1 MKKQKRAELRPSPA
15 SASVVARAPWR
26 PQTWHYLLAAL
37 AALFIALEAYGP
49 ALGGPFVF
57 DDSYLPFADGSI
69 DRIPL
74 YQMSTGLR
82 PVLML
87 SYLLNYRLSGS
98 DTYSY
103 HVFNVLLH
111 VANSMLVFHI
121 AAQLLRRLE
130 GDVRKTLLL
139 SGFCAGL
146 FLLHPL
152 QTESVAYIASRSE
165 TLSIFFAYASLS
177 VLLGQGETGVGWFRS
192 IAVLVLFALAC
203 LTKEHATVLPA
214 VFLLTDYYWFSEF
227 NLVRIRKNWRL
238 YVPTV
243 VGAAAGAAFVLRV
256 LKGAD
261 TAGFALK
268 DLPWYEYFFT
278 QWRAIWVYLRM
289 FALPFGQ
296 NADHDFAI
304 SHTPWDQGAVI
315 GLVGLLGLAVLAFLY
330 RRRYPLA
337 SYGFLLFL
345 LLIAPT
351 SSVVPIRDLLVERR
365 FYLPSLGIVL
375 VLADGCRH
383 WRVPVKTLA
392 AAATIVLALCAVLTW
407 QRNQV
412 WSSVDALWKDA
423 IAKAPNKARP
433 HSQLALA
440 IYQRGDCAD
449 SIPEFEK
456 ALSIEPDEHRALI
469 DYGLALDCVGR
480 LDDARH
486 AFERAAATRKSG
498 YAYALVGMIY
508 GKQGNR
514 EAAMRAIETS
524 LRMEPNND
532 LTYLYRGN
540 LHLMAN
546 ETDQAANDFRAALRI
561 NPTNAAAGRALQRIG
576 SQSPAP

>member
-1 MKKQKRAELRPSPA
+1 MKKQKRAELKPSPA
-15 SASVVARAPWR
+15 GAATIARAPWR
-26 PQTWHYLLAAL
+26 PQAWHYLLAAL

-49 ALGGPFVF
+49 ALGGPLVF

-74 YQMSTGLR
+74 RQMLTGLR

-87 SYLLNYRLSGS
+87 SYLLNYRLSGY

-103 HVFNVLLH
+103 HLVNVLLH
-111 VANSMLVFHI
+111 VVNSVLVFHI
-121 AAQLLRRLE
+121 AGQLLRRLE
-130 GDVRKTLLL
+130 GDVAKKLLL
-139 SGFCAGL
+139 ASFCAGL

-165 TLSIFFAYASLS
+165 ALSIFFAYASLA
-177 VLLGQGETGVGWFRS
+177 VLLGQREEGVGWLRS
-192 IAVLVLFALAC
+192 VAVLILFGLAC
-203 LTKEHATVLPA
+203 LTKEHTAVLPA
-214 VFLLTDYYWFSEF
+214 VFLLTDYYWFADF

-243 VGAAAGAAFVLRV
+243 VGAAAGVVFVLRV

-261 TAGFALK
+261 TAGFGLK

-289 FALPFGQ
+289 FVLPFGQ

-304 SHTPWDQGAVI
+304 SHTPWDQGAFI
-315 GLVGLLGLAVLAFLY
+315 GLLGLLALAVLAFLY

-337 SYGFLLFL
+337 SYGFFMFL
-345 LLIAPT
+345 ILIAPT
-351 SSVVPIRDLLVERR
+351 SSVVPIRDLMVERR
-365 FYLPSLGIVL
+365 FYLPSLGMVL
-375 VLADGCRH
+375 VVADACRH

-392 AAATIVLALCAVLTW
+392 TAAAIVLALCAVLTW
-407 QRNQV
+407 QRNHV
-412 WSSVDALWKDA
+412 WSSVEALWKDV
-423 IAKAPNKARP
+423 IAKSPNKARP

-440 IYQRGDCAD
+440 IYQRGDCAGSLPD
-449 SIPEFEK
+449 FEK
-456 ALSIEPDEHRALI
+456 AIRIDPEEHRALI
-469 DYGLALDCVGR
+469 DYGLALDCLGR

-486 AFERAAATRKSG
+486 AFERAAARKSA

-524 LRMEPNND
+524 LKMEPTND
-532 LTYLYRGN
+532 ITYLYRGN
-540 LHLMAN
+540 LHVMAN
-546 ETDQAANDFRAALRI
+546 EMDKAADDFRTALRI
-561 NPTNAAAGRALQRIG
+561 NPTNPAAGRALQRIG
-576 SQSPAP
+576 SQSTAP